1 MTVNTV
7 TFESRV
13 TNPKSD
19 VIAIYIG
26 FLSGELKLYECNTN
40 NQTIRV
46 FTLDENDATIPAE
59 KLEKARED
67 AGLAFCQVRVF
78 QHPGYIE
85 YFRSGAGGDKYK
97 KQDFWVRKNPAQ
109 ANYNLPSVA

>member
-59 KLEKARED
+59 KL
-67 AGLAFCQVRVF
+67 
-78 QHPGYIE
+78 
-85 YFRSGAGGDKYK
+85 
-97 KQDFWVRKNPAQ
+97 RKSA
-109 ANYNLPSVA
+109 